1 MVDKTVKTA
10 IKEYTLI
17 PDDASKVLWEK
28 VNQWFNE
35 STAKNLFADA
45 KGICKA
51 AVAEYL
57 ANQDG
62 HTVYASVAKRDA
74 DWYAREATREIR
86 EQEAQAERNRI
97 EREKQE
103 AQRKKDEAEYQA
115 AISKLTPKEL
125 RAIERKSRRR

>member
-1 MVDKTVKTA
+1 MVDKSKTEA

-17 PDDASKVLWEK
+17 SDDDSKVLWER
-28 VNQWFNE
+28 VNQWFSE
-35 STAKNLFADA
+35 STARFMFADA

-62 HTVYASVAKRDA
+62 HTLYASAAKRDA
-74 DWYAREATREIR
+74 DWYAREETRKIR
-86 EQEAQAERNRI
+86 EEEAQAERNRI

-125 RAIERKSRRR
+125 RAIQRKSRRR